1 VLVISEDCAND
12 ADARPEQAPSSTT
25 IRVSVDIPII
35 FFGSQRF
42 VQLDL
47 ARTDS
52 TGFLEE
58 IPSLMVSACYTSATL
73 EYQKEQRMASRAISD
88 WLPRVLFESV
98 LIVVSILL
106 ALYLDEWRDDRQDAE
121 NIENALANFVSEI
134 QQNRARVEDAAPFNQ
149 GLRHVLSRRQ
159 EVRAIESVA
168 TFINIFES
176 YNPVALQSTAWETAI
191 ATGALAKMDY
201 KLVSAL
207 SQTYSLQNRYQQ
219 ISRNGMAQLT
229 SPQNLSEEKLDL
241 AVYNAIRYLDDV
253 TGMETEL
260 GGFYAEAESV
270 ILSAK
275 QVVNIAS
282 PADPEPVVQDRAK
295 P

>member
-1 VLVISEDCAND
+1 
-12 ADARPEQAPSSTT
+12 
-25 IRVSVDIPII
+25 
-35 FFGSQRF
+35 
-42 VQLDL
+42 
-47 ARTDS
+47 
-52 TGFLEE
+52 
-58 IPSLMVSACYTSATL
+58 
-73 EYQKEQRMASRAISD
+73 MASRQISD
-88 WLPRVLFESV
+88 WLPRVLFESM
-98 LIVVSILL
+98 LIVVSILV

-121 NIENALANFVSEI
+121 NIQDALAYFVSEI

-149 GLRHVLSRRQ
+149 GLRHVLNRRQ

-168 TFINIFES
+168 TFVNIFES
-176 YNPVALQSTAWETAI
+176 YNPVVLQSTAWETAI

-207 SQTYSLQNRYQQ
+207 SLTYSLQNRYQQ
-219 ISRNGMAQLT
+219 VSQNGMAEMT

-241 AVYNAIRYLDDV
+241 AVYNAIRYLDTV

-260 GGFYAEAESV
+260 GVVYAEAESV

-275 QVVNIAS
+275 QIMNVDTPS
-282 PADPEPVVQDRAK
+282 DLQSVVQGQPD

>member
-1 VLVISEDCAND
+1 
-12 ADARPEQAPSSTT
+12 
-25 IRVSVDIPII
+25 
-35 FFGSQRF
+35 
-42 VQLDL
+42 
-47 ARTDS
+47 
-52 TGFLEE
+52 
-58 IPSLMVSACYTSATL
+58 M
-73 EYQKEQRMASRAISD
+73 
-88 WLPRVLFESV
+88 FESM
-98 LIVVSILL
+98 LIVVSILF

-121 NIENALANFVSEI
+121 NIEDALAYFVSEI

-176 YNPVALQSTAWETAI
+176 YNPVVLQSTAWETAI

-207 SQTYSLQNRYQQ
+207 SLTYSLQNRYQQ
-219 ISRNGMAQLT
+219 VSQNGMAEMT
-229 SPQNLSEEKLDL
+229 SPQNLSQEKLDL
-241 AVYNAIRYLDDV
+241 AVYNAIRYLNTV

-260 GGFYAEAESV
+260 GAVYAEAESV
-270 ILSAK
+270 LLSAK
-275 QVVNIAS
+275 QIMSVDTPS
-282 PADPEPVVQDRAK
+282 DLQSVVQGQPD

>member
-1 VLVISEDCAND
+1 M
-12 ADARPEQAPSSTT
+12 AP
-25 IRVSVDIPII
+25 
-35 FFGSQRF
+35 
-42 VQLDL
+42 
-47 ARTDS
+47 
-52 TGFLEE
+52 
-58 IPSLMVSACYTSATL
+58 
-73 EYQKEQRMASRAISD
+73 RAISE
-88 WLPRVLFESV
+88 WLPRVMFESM
-98 LIVVSILL
+98 LIVVSILF

-121 NIENALANFVSEI
+121 NIEDALAYFVSEI

-168 TFINIFES
+168 TFVNIFES
-176 YNPVALQSTAWETAI
+176 YNPVVLQSTAWETAI

-207 SQTYSLQNRYQQ
+207 SLTYSMQNRYQQ
-219 ISRNGMAQLT
+219 VSQNGMAEMT

-241 AVYNAIRYLDDV
+241 AVYNAIRYLDTV

-260 GGFYAEAESV
+260 GAVYAEAESV
-270 ILSAK
+270 LLSAK
-275 QVVNIAS
+275 QIMNVDTPS
-282 PADPEPVVQDRAK
+282 DLQSVVQGQPD

>member
-1 VLVISEDCAND
+1 
-12 ADARPEQAPSSTT
+12 
-25 IRVSVDIPII
+25 
-35 FFGSQRF
+35 
-42 VQLDL
+42 
-47 ARTDS
+47 
-52 TGFLEE
+52 
-58 IPSLMVSACYTSATL
+58 M
-73 EYQKEQRMASRAISD
+73 
-88 WLPRVLFESV
+88 FESM
-98 LIVVSILL
+98 LIVVSILF

-121 NIENALANFVSEI
+121 NIEDALAYFVSEI

-168 TFINIFES
+168 TFVNIFES
-176 YNPVALQSTAWETAI
+176 YNPVVLQSTAWETAI

-201 KLVSAL
+201 QLVSAL
-207 SQTYSLQNRYQQ
+207 SLTYSLQNRYQQ
-219 ISRNGMAQLT
+219 VSQNGMAEMT

-241 AVYNAIRYLDDV
+241 AVYNAIRYLDTV

-260 GGFYAEAESV
+260 GVVYAEAESV

-275 QVVNIAS
+275 QIMNVDTPS
-282 PADPEPVVQDRAK
+282 DLQSVVQGQPD

>member
-1 VLVISEDCAND
+1 MLIVIS
-12 ADARPEQAPSSTT
+12 
-25 IRVSVDIPII
+25 
-35 FFGSQRF
+35 
-42 VQLDL
+42 
-47 ARTDS
+47 
-52 TGFLEE
+52 
-58 IPSLMVSACYTSATL
+58 
-73 EYQKEQRMASRAISD
+73 
-88 WLPRVLFESV
+88 
-98 LIVVSILL
+98 ILV

-121 NIENALANFVSEI
+121 NIEDALAYFVSEI

-168 TFINIFES
+168 TFVNIFES
-176 YNPVALQSTAWETAI
+176 YNPVVLQSTAWETAI

-207 SQTYSLQNRYQQ
+207 SLTYSLQNRYQQ
-219 ISRNGMAQLT
+219 VSQNGMAEMT

-241 AVYNAIRYLDDV
+241 AVYNAIRYLDTV

-260 GGFYAEAESV
+260 GVVYAEAELV
-270 ILSAK
+270 IVSAK
-275 QVVNIAS
+275 QILKEDS
-282 PADPEPVVQDRAK
+282 PSQIESVVQDLAN

>member
-1 VLVISEDCAND
+1 
-12 ADARPEQAPSSTT
+12 
-25 IRVSVDIPII
+25 
-35 FFGSQRF
+35 
-42 VQLDL
+42 
-47 ARTDS
+47 
-52 TGFLEE
+52 
-58 IPSLMVSACYTSATL
+58 M
-73 EYQKEQRMASRAISD
+73 
-88 WLPRVLFESV
+88 FESM
-98 LIVVSILL
+98 LIVVSILF

-121 NIENALANFVSEI
+121 NIEDALAYFVSEI

-168 TFINIFES
+168 TFVNIFES
-176 YNPVALQSTAWETAI
+176 YNPVVLQSTAWETAI

-207 SQTYSLQNRYQQ
+207 SLTYSMQNRYQQ
-219 ISRNGMAQLT
+219 VSQNGMAEMT

-241 AVYNAIRYLDDV
+241 AVYNAIRYLDTV

-260 GGFYAEAESV
+260 GAVYAEAESV
-270 ILSAK
+270 LLSAK
-275 QVVNIAS
+275 QIMNVDTPS
-282 PADPEPVVQDRAK
+282 DLQSVVQGQPD

>member
-1 VLVISEDCAND
+1 
-12 ADARPEQAPSSTT
+12 
-25 IRVSVDIPII
+25 
-35 FFGSQRF
+35 
-42 VQLDL
+42 
-47 ARTDS
+47 
-52 TGFLEE
+52 
-58 IPSLMVSACYTSATL
+58 M
-73 EYQKEQRMASRAISD
+73 
-88 WLPRVLFESV
+88 
-98 LIVVSILL
+98 LIVVSILF

-121 NIENALANFVSEI
+121 NIEDALAYFVSEI

-176 YNPVALQSTAWETAI
+176 YNPVVLQSTAWETAI

-207 SQTYSLQNRYQQ
+207 SLTYSLQNRYQQ
-219 ISRNGMAQLT
+219 VSQNGMAEMT
-229 SPQNLSEEKLDL
+229 SPQNLSQEKLDL
-241 AVYNAIRYLDDV
+241 AVYNAIRYLDTV

-260 GGFYAEAESV
+260 GAVYAEAESV
-270 ILSAK
+270 LLSAK
-275 QVVNIAS
+275 QIMSVDTPS
-282 PADPEPVVQDRAK
+282 DLQSVVQGQPD